1 VQIFL
6 AERAAPAMNQVDIN
20 AIHSLLA
27 RASRRLTESGTPIQ
41 LVRSTY
47 LPTRHWWIGT
57 FAAAA
62 AETVHRTIEIAQL
75 PAVQVSEAIEL
86 VLPTEA

>member
-1 VQIFL
+1 
-6 AERAAPAMNQVDIN
+6 MNQADLN
-20 AIHSLLA
+20 AIHCLLA
-27 RASRRLTESGTPIQ
+27 KASRRLTESGTPIQ
-41 LVRSTY
+41 LLRSTY

-57 FAAAA
+57 FTASA
-62 AETVHRTIEIAQL
+62 AETVHRTVEIAQL